1 MLRYINLLLL
11 ILGFPVSIFCQDAT
25 VFGRVTD
32 LETSEGIEFVT
43 VYQDGTD
50 NAVETNSLG
59 SYSLKV
65 PQNTAFTLI
74 FSRVGYEHVN
84 VQLKGMTGGSKRNI
98 NVRLSAIISDMDIT
112 IRASKIEDVGM
123 VREEVVD
130 MKLLP
135 STTGNLESVL
145 PSIALGT
152 TSGTGGE
159 LSSQYNVRGGNYD
172 ENLVYVNDFEIFRPQ
187 LIRSGQQEGLTFPN
201 IDLIRDLS
209 FSSGGFESKYGDKM
223 SSVLDISYKR
233 PEETKASLAMSLLGA
248 SAHIEGSKRLGA
260 NAYNKLRFLGGV
272 RYKTNRYLLGSL
284 DTKGEYSPEFVDIQG
299 HVTYDISRDIQLG
312 VIGNFN
318 LSKYNFIPTDRS
330 TALGLINFALKLSSV
345 FEGGET
351 DEFVNGMGGM
361 SLTYIPER
369 DENPL
374 FLKFLVSGYG
384 SEESEKF
391 DIIGRYRLSQIETD
405 LGSDDVGTEVAVLGT
420 GTQHNFARNFL
431 YSEVYNVQHK
441 GGIEINSKEGKS
453 HFIQWGAK
461 FQRESFDDFIQEW
474 ERIDSAGYSLPFSEN
489 EVLLRS
495 NIRSENIIKN
505 DRYSFYLQDS
515 YSSKSLMSGNEFKLT
530 GGLRGKYSSL
540 NEEFVLSPRFQLL
553 YKPYSETKNISFK
566 LAGGVYYQTPFYRE
580 MRRHDGTLNSK
591 LKSQKSIHFVT
602 GLSYDFHWEKISK
615 KPFKLLAELYYKKL
629 SNLTSY
635 EIDNVK
641 IRYSG
646 ENDASGHVAG
656 MDLRI
661 NGEFV
666 PGAESWINLSFLTA
680 RENITEID
688 HMRREVGESE
698 GQVVSSVPRPTDRA
712 FNIAMYFQDYLPSN
726 NNFKMNLNLSVGT
739 GLPFGLRDN
748 NTVYRNTYRYKPY
761 HRIDIGFAYQLWGE
775 GDSTK
780 RPNNPFSFTRNTW
793 ISLEVFNL
801 MDVSNVASN
810 TWIKT
815 ITNTQYAIPNFL
827 TSRRLNLKLRVDL

>member
-330 TALGLINFALKLSSV
+330 TALG
-345 FEGGET
+345 
-351 DEFVNGMGGM
+351 VN
-361 SLTYIPER
+361 
-369 DENPL
+369 
-374 FLKFLVSGYG
+374 
-384 SEESEKF
+384 
-391 DIIGRYRLSQIETD
+391 
-405 LGSDDVGTEVAVLGT
+405 
-420 GTQHNFARNFL
+420 
-431 YSEVYNVQHK
+431 
-441 GGIEINSKEGKS
+441 
-453 HFIQWGAK
+453 
-461 FQRESFDDFIQEW
+461 
-474 ERIDSAGYSLPFSEN
+474 
-489 EVLLRS
+489 
-495 NIRSENIIKN
+495 
-505 DRYSFYLQDS
+505 
-515 YSSKSLMSGNEFKLT
+515 
-530 GGLRGKYSSL
+530 
-540 NEEFVLSPRFQLL
+540 
-553 YKPYSETKNISFK
+553 
-566 LAGGVYYQTPFYRE
+566 
-580 MRRHDGTLNSK
+580 
-591 LKSQKSIHFVT
+591 
-602 GLSYDFHWEKISK
+602 
-615 KPFKLLAELYYKKL
+615 
-629 SNLTSY
+629 
-635 EIDNVK
+635 
-641 IRYSG
+641 
-646 ENDASGHVAG
+646 
-656 MDLRI
+656 
-661 NGEFV
+661 
-666 PGAESWINLSFLTA
+666 
-680 RENITEID
+680 
-688 HMRREVGESE
+688 
-698 GQVVSSVPRPTDRA
+698 
-712 FNIAMYFQDYLPSN
+712 
-726 NNFKMNLNLSVGT
+726 
-739 GLPFGLRDN
+739 
-748 NTVYRNTYRYKPY
+748 
-761 HRIDIGFAYQLWGE
+761 
-775 GDSTK
+775 
-780 RPNNPFSFTRNTW
+780 
-793 ISLEVFNL
+793 
-801 MDVSNVASN
+801 
-810 TWIKT
+810 
-815 ITNTQYAIPNFL
+815 
-827 TSRRLNLKLRVDL
+827 